1 MHTNVLLLLVL
12 FPDRFFLSPS
22 RPLSFRAENSADM
35 VHFGILSDIRAGPA
49 FQKEDSPLWI
59 FKGPS
64 LSGAQQER
72 RRGNG
77 YYLIQISSI
86 RST

>member
-35 VHFGILSDIRAGPA
+35 VHFGILSDIRAGSA

-64 LSGAQQER
+64 LTARNKRDVVEMD
-72 RRGNG
+72 
-77 YYLIQISSI
+77 IISSK
-86 RST
+86 